1 MTSRPNGR
9 TTAQLRSAVLDAYGA
24 RCHLCGGDIP
34 LDVARSSPLRLE
46 LDHLIT
52 HEQGGEA
59 TVANLRPAHAK
70 CNRRRGAGPAAPP
83 PPSAAAFFKSAANPG
98 KTSSP
103 VLPPAPEKNPP
114 QPGVKVIEETYSAP
128 GVKVIAETYSAPTG
142 DAGDLADDDP
152 ASWIS

>member
-46 LDHLIT
+46 LDHLVT

-59 TVANLRPAHAK
+59 TVWNLRPAHAK
-70 CNRRRGAGPAAPP
+70 CNRRRGAGPATP
-83 PPSAAAFFKSAANPG
+83 PPSAGLASVSTAGPPAMARAHRCWFSAA
-98 KTSSP
+98 
-103 VLPPAPEKNPP
+103 
-114 QPGVKVIEETYSAP
+114 QRR
-128 GVKVIAETYSAPTG
+128 
-142 DAGDLADDDP
+142 
-152 ASWIS
+152 